1 VVPFLAPL
9 RSTST
14 THWLT
19 RGGHDENGRLH
30 TKRYPCAKDKLEE
43 TEAEKTRLEQ
53 LRIKLLRL
61 REQSKEQVCLTVGG
75 QSFQASRAT
84 LTEGDAADS
93 MFAALFSDRW
103 NSDSTPNSDNTNGA
117 GGVFIDRSPVLFA
130 YVLQWL
136 RSGSAECLPDTA
148 DLRRGLLR
156 EAEYFSLAGL
166 VDVLKGWRHRELSLS
181 AENLEILQIENGIR
195 AKLAAFPDSDG
206 AFDNHELVPADV
218 RSLQTLADS
227 LMIDVFDVKDSFVLD
242 IAPPKDT
249 ENLTIFVDKRAAADT
264 RVKAAAAILEL
275 GETNPMSLKKTS
287 VCDSLSMFKD
297 CNFRYFT
304 MDTLQGMDWTGVL
317 LAGGAVLGAL
327 LPLPDDLHERC
338 FPEGLDPEIEFVW
351 NQVHNVHED
360 DFAADLVDH
369 FHGGVCEGHLDYNLL
384 SDADG
389 TSYSLKFHPTFSGN
403 SEEET
408 SIFKSSDIDLFLY
421 GLSKKQAERK
431 IEHILAVLGNTVK
444 HIIRSEHCIS
454 FIRGWP
460 HRNVQV
466 LNFLFCYLFI

>member
-1 VVPFLAPL
+1 
-9 RSTST
+9 
-14 THWLT
+14 
-19 RGGHDENGRLH
+19 
-30 TKRYPCAKDKLEE
+30 
-43 TEAEKTRLEQ
+43 
-53 LRIKLLRL
+53 
-61 REQSKEQVCLTVGG
+61 
-75 QSFQASRAT
+75 
-84 LTEGDAADS
+84 
-93 MFAALFSDRW
+93 
-103 NSDSTPNSDNTNGA
+103 
-117 GGVFIDRSPVLFA
+117 
-130 YVLQWL
+130 
-136 RSGSAECLPDTA
+136 
-148 DLRRGLLR
+148 
-156 EAEYFSLAGL
+156 
-166 VDVLKGWRHRELSLS
+166 
-181 AENLEILQIENGIR
+181 
-195 AKLAAFPDSDG
+195 
-206 AFDNHELVPADV
+206 
-218 RSLQTLADS
+218 
-227 LMIDVFDVKDSFVLD
+227 
-242 IAPPKDT
+242 
-249 ENLTIFVDKRAAADT
+249 
-264 RVKAAAAILEL
+264 
-275 GETNPMSLKKTS
+275 
-287 VCDSLSMFKD
+287 MFKD

-408 SIFKSSDIDLFLY
+408 SRFKSSDIDLFLY

-444 HIIRSEHCIS
+444 HIIRSEHCVS

-466 LNFLFCYLFI
+466 LNFLFYYLFI